1 MSVVN
6 PNVAELLDHADSR
19 YTLVVEASRRS
30 RTLVEDPDQALVS
43 AEGCKPLEEIQR
55 GLITCEHPAEAAG
68 EDA

>member
-30 RTLVEDPDQALVS
+30 RT
-43 AEGCKPLEEIQR
+43 R
-55 GLITCEHPAEAAG
+55 GLMPGPRLYIQTIYAKLS
-68 EDA
+68 